1 MTDTDSTATAEDW
14 EAVAQLW
21 IEYGEHQA
29 SYAAYLELQIQGHLD
44 EIEELKDQNC
54 KLTADNKRQAERLHA
69 YRESPLPEDTSGRHR
84 IDHLTFTDLPQ
95 DEQHRVT
102 ARIQRQAEQ
111 DLQEQLRQEQLRQ
124 EQLRQEQLRQ
134 EQPQKQNRRYW
145 GRR

>member
-1 MTDTDSTATAEDW
+1 MTDTDSTGTAEDW
-14 EAVAQLW
+14 EAVARGW

-44 EIEELKDQNC
+44 EIEELKDQNG
-54 KLTADNKRQAERLHA
+54 KLTADNKRQAESLHA
-69 YRESPLPEDTSGRHR
+69 YRQSPPPEGSSGRHR

-111 DLQEQLRQEQLRQ
+111 DLQEQLQQEQLQQ
-124 EQLRQEQLRQ
+124 EELRQ

>member
-1 MTDTDSTATAEDW
+1 VTDTDSTGTAEDW

-44 EIEELKDQNC
+44 EIEELKDQNG
-54 KLTADNKRQAERLHA
+54 KLTADNKRQAESLQA
-69 YRESPLPEDTSGRHR
+69 YRQSPLPEGSSGRHR

-111 DLQEQLRQEQLRQ
+111 DLQERLQQEQLRQ
-124 EQLRQEQLRQ
+124 EQPRQEQPRQ
-134 EQPQKQNRRYW
+134 EQPQKQNRRSW